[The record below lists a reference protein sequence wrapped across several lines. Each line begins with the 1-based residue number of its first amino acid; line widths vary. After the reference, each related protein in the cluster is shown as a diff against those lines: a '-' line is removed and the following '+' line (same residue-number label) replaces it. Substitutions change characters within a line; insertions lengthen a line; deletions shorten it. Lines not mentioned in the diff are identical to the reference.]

1 MPKKLLLKIILTLS
15 LTVSPMWSLQAQP
28 DTAKYYTLPRW
39 KYVNVLEKAFT
50 KLIYDSLIDSLEFR
64 VQTLETEKKSVY
76 SSFNAQIGSMRE
88 VQVKQKEIIT
98 YQESL
103 TNFYKAESRKYKNQR
118 NIGITA
124 VIAYTVVRIGVKVF
138 KPP

>member
-1 MPKKLLLKIILTLS
+1 
-15 LTVSPMWSLQAQP
+15 LQAQP

-64 VQTLETEKKSVY
+64 VQTLEAEKKSVY
-76 SSFNAQIGSMRE
+76 SSFNAQIGYMRE
-88 VQVKQKEIIT
+88 TEKKQGEVIQ
-98 YQESL
+98 YQETL
-103 TNFYKAESRKYKNQR
+103 TKFYKAESRKYKTQR
-118 NIGITA
+118 DIGITA
-124 VIAYTVVRIGVKVF
+124 VIAYTVVRIGIKVF

>member
-1 MPKKLLLKIILTLS
+1 
-15 LTVSPMWSLQAQP
+15 MWSLQAQP

>member
-1 MPKKLLLKIILTLS
+1 
-15 LTVSPMWSLQAQP
+15 LQAQP

-64 VQTLETEKKSVY
+64 VQTLEAEKKSAY
-76 SSFNAQIGSMRE
+76 NSFNAQIGRMRE
-88 VQVKQKEIIT
+88 VDAKNQEIIKHE
-98 YQESL
+98 QEL
-103 TNFYKAESRKYKNQR
+103 KAYYKNLARKYKTQR
-118 NIGITA
+118 DIGITA